1 MSQPIALAAGMTGI
15 FYGFSVA
22 RAAQRAEITRVWSDT
37 CVNLRLLAG
46 NGFSEAEATS
56 VFVPPLGTPAERH
69 PAGWYFLPDAFV
81 AALMSEEEVDRLE
94 ATDLADSTGTEGIV
108 AAHPDRPMSF
118 GERAVGLQFNPSNQ
132 TAVYQCKSKY
142 ASLIDQLEAR
152 RQSTTDGELA
162 RLCSI
167 AITEAQ
173 TAQMW
178 AVKALTWNS

>member
-1 MSQPIALAAGMTGI
+1 MTKLIALAVGMTGT
-15 FYGFSVA
+15 FHPNAAAHGTSL
-22 RAAQRAEITRVWSDT
+22 RAKITHVWSET
-37 CVNLRLLAG
+37 CVNLGL
-46 NGFSEAEATS
+46 EEDCDMPDPTS
-56 VFVPPLGTPAERH
+56 VFVPPMGTPIASL
-69 PAGWYFLPDAFV
+69 PSGYYFLPDAFV
-81 AALMSEEEVDRLE
+81 KAAS
-94 ATDLADSTGTEGIV
+94 ANAPTTYGTEGIV
-108 AAHPDRPMSF
+108 AAAPDRPMSF

-142 ASLIDQLEAR
+142 AALIDQLEAR
-152 RQSTTDGELA
+152 RQSTTDGEVA

>member
-1 MSQPIALAAGMTGI
+1 MNEPTT
-15 FYGFSVA
+15 Y
-22 RAAQRAEITRVWSDT
+22 
-37 CVNLRLLAG
+37 
-46 NGFSEAEATS
+46 
-56 VFVPPLGTPAERH
+56 
-69 PAGWYFLPDAFV
+69 
-81 AALMSEEEVDRLE
+81 
-94 ATDLADSTGTEGIV
+94 GTEGIV
-108 AAHPDRPMSF
+108 AANPDRPMSF

-142 ASLIDQLEAR
+142 AALIDQLEAR
-152 RQSTTDGELA
+152 RQSTTDGEVA